1 MKLSISMLG
10 WSVAFCLFVTL
21 IVLLSLQ
28 TLHSSQFKSNLHQTS
43 HTGRHW
49 FRKAL
54 ISFGGTRSTVNQN
67 ISES

>member
-54 ISFGGTRSTVNQN
+54 
-67 ISES
+67 